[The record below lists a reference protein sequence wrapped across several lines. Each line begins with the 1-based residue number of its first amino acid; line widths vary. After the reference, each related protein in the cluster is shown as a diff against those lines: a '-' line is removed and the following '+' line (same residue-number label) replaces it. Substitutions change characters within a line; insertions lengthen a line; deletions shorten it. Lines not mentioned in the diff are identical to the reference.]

1 MRDCWLDWG
10 RSGAIRKTGKIL
22 TCNGLFYPRGNVA
35 RLYLKICERG
45 TGLISTKD
53 STIWMQWTVGLYGK
67 SEEPRYLKRILW
79 WRKRERRSMIE
90 GLKKGMKPTGRKKA
104 YMECS

>member
-53 STIWMQWTVGLYGK
+53 STIWTQWTVGLYGK